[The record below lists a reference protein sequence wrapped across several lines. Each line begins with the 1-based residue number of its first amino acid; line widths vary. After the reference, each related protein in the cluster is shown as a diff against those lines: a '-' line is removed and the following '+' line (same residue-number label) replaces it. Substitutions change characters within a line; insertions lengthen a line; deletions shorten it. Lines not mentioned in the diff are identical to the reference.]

1 MTAVPLAQRIERGRL
16 GLLADWVAV
25 AVAVALPW
33 STSATGILIALWLV
47 GVLPTLDAAAVRR
60 ELATA
65 AGGLPVALW
74 AFAFVGMLWAAVSW
88 SERFDGLDG
97 FNRLLVIPLLLAH
110 FRRSPNGIWVLFGF
124 FASSLALLLLSFA
137 LVLTPGLSWRGK
149 MPGVP
154 VKDYILQS
162 EIFLICAFALL
173 DRAFRHWRGKS
184 MWSVAA
190 LVALAALFLAN
201 IAFVAAG
208 RTVFLVAPVLALMLG
223 WRHFGLRGLVTAGLL
238 GLTVTVTVYFGSPYL
253 HQRLDTSVTELQRFR
268 TSDAVTSTA
277 LHLEFLA
284 KSLSIIATAP
294 VFGHGTG
301 SIGEQFRHAAAQQT
315 GLAAVVSVNP
325 HDQILAVAIQ
335 LGIMGALVLLAMWA
349 AHVMLFRGDGLAA
362 FAGMIVVVENVIAC
376 LFNSH
381 LFDFSQGWLYVFA
394 VGVAGGMV
402 LREHKS
408 GRTPLADEP

>member
-1 MTAVPLAQRIERGRL
+1 MTAVPSAELIERGRL
-16 GLLADWVAV
+16 GLFADWVAV
-25 AVAVALPW
+25 AVAVSLPW
-33 STSATGILIALWLV
+33 STSATGILIALWLIAM
-47 GVLPTLDAAAVRR
+47 LPALNAAAVRR
-60 ELATA
+60 ELASA

-74 AFAFVGMLWAAVSW
+74 AFALVGMLWATVSW

-124 FASSLALLLLSFA
+124 LASSLALLLLSFA
-137 LVLTPGLSWRGK
+137 LALTPGLSWRGK
-149 MPGVP
+149 TLGVP

-173 DRAFRHWRGKS
+173 DRAFHYWRGKS
-184 MWSVAA
+184 VWSAVG
-190 LVALAALFLAN
+190 LVALAVLFLAD

-208 RTVFLVAPVLALMLG
+208 RTVFLVAPVLTLMLG
-223 WRHFGLRGLVTAGLL
+223 WRYFGLKGLIGASLFGLI
-238 GLTVTVTVYFGSPYL
+238 VTVTVYFGSPYL
-253 HQRLDTSVTELQRFR
+253 HQRLQTSITELEGFR
-268 TSDAVTSTA
+268 TSDAMTSTA
-277 LHLEFLA
+277 LHLELLA
-284 KSLSIIATAP
+284 KSLSFVATAP
-294 VFGHGTG
+294 VIGHGTG

-315 GLAAVVSVNP
+315 GLAALVSVNP

-335 LGIMGALVLLAMWA
+335 LGVMGALVLLAMWG
-349 AHVMLFRGDGLAA
+349 AHVMLFRGDGFAA
-362 FAGMIVVVENVIAC
+362 FTGMIAVVENVIAC

-381 LFDFSQGWLYVFA
+381 LFDFTQGWLYVFA

-408 GRTPLADEP
+408 ACARLAAEP